1 MGQAKQRG
9 TRNQRVAKAL
19 GLKEMSLS
27 ELKKEYGL
35 KDDAEFLGYS
45 VHLEK
50 SDEFLAHFETSG
62 ALENKAWAKTPE
74 LALRFDSI
82 ADAHDISKACK
93 GSIVVGM
100 FDIGEQIFVVTIT
113 GMRPVN

>member
-9 TRNQRVAKAL
+9 TRDQRVAKAL

-45 VHLEK
+45 VHIEK

-62 ALENKAWAKTPE
+62 ALEKKGWAKTPE